1 MKKLVFLI
9 ALTLFVSGCSSTN
22 NEEIKIEKPKVN
34 EITAVEKYSLDC
46 QTKDYTS
53 IQIGG
58 EIINETYIKVSKAKE
73 RETLYVSGDSA
84 QFFGADYIVLDD
96 SPSFLVIMRYY
107 NISGLTEVV
116 SIDKS
121 TGIGFDVKTYTFG
134 FSGAPTTY
142 SYLVTC
148 SEI

>member
-1 MKKLVFLI
+1 MLLI
-9 ALTLFVSGCSSTN
+9 SGCSTTN
-22 NEEIKIEKPKVN
+22 NDEIKIEKPKVN
-34 EITAVEKYSLDC
+34 EIIALGDYSLDC

-58 EIINETYIKVSKAKE
+58 EIIDETYIKISKAKE
-73 RETLYVSGDSA
+73 RETLYVSGESA
-84 QFFGADYIVLDD
+84 KFFGADYIVLED
-96 SPSFLVIMRYY
+96 SPSYLVIMRYY
-107 NISGLTEVV
+107 NVSGLSETV
-116 SIDKS
+116 SINKS

-148 SEI
+148 SEV